1 MRKQTD
7 YEICKADDSHVRKI
21 VELFKKTYKNGYCT
35 SLFEC
40 ESDLKE
46 FLKDENFIGLV
57 AVMPDQTIIGF
68 SGLYFEKCDYAKNAS
83 GIMQA
88 IEDRK
93 RGLKTH
99 SISNIHHVYLANFVV
114 DEEYRGLGVGK
125 AIEAEKDKIC
135 SSLPGQ
141 TVIYS
146 FVVEDSAQS
155 IKLKLDYDYDIWGT
169 RVFYHTL
176 DNGEKGH
183 ILIMGKVVGCDKKEM
198 YMEPVSDITA
208 VLVNNSS
215 KQIVRRIQKNNENPQ
230 FKRKVVYDAE
240 PAKNRVY
247 CNVKYDPNGD
257 SIETIIQNIKN
268 KKGTYAAIYI
278 EAQDIGIHNADKI
291 LIQNNFF
298 PVVILPHFADGK
310 DIIEYQYIDDALASM
325 IPDCLIN
332 KNEIVSYLK
341 NKQ

>member
-125 AIEAEKDKIC
+125 AIEVLL
-135 SSLPGQ
+135 S
-141 TVIYS
+141 
-146 FVVEDSAQS
+146 
-155 IKLKLDYDYDIWGT
+155 
-169 RVFYHTL
+169 R
-176 DNGEKGH
+176 
-183 ILIMGKVVGCDKKEM
+183 IL
-198 YMEPVSDITA
+198 
-208 VLVNNSS
+208 LNQLN
-215 KQIVRRIQKNNENPQ
+215 
-230 FKRKVVYDAE
+230 
-240 PAKNRVY
+240 
-247 CNVKYDPNGD
+247 
-257 SIETIIQNIKN
+257 
-268 KKGTYAAIYI
+268 
-278 EAQDIGIHNADKI
+278 
-291 LIQNNFF
+291 
-298 PVVILPHFADGK
+298 
-310 DIIEYQYIDDALASM
+310 
-325 IPDCLIN
+325 
-332 KNEIVSYLK
+332 
-341 NKQ
+341 